1 MITKQTS
8 LSIKSIL
15 QIRGGARPMSSS
27 TSTAFIPHGDNSRYQ
42 NQQQRNNS
50 NSNINNNKMGH
61 TMNNNNS
68 SSYFFESSLPFLHPI
83 ANLTT
88 MTTTTTTITRTRT
101 NNILVPKARCFHSE
115 SDYHNVADQTLH
127 AIQDTLDFYFE
138 DNPSLSTSSP
148 DITYASGV
156 LTIALSQGTWV
167 LNKQTPN
174 RQIWWSSPISGP
186 RRYEYDEE
194 SQKWIWTRLVNPVDS
209 DSSSS
214 SDGSNR
220 SSSGSSSPTTCNDEI
235 KYLGEALKKEMVDIF
250 HLENGLEDLDAL

>member
-1 MITKQTS
+1 
-8 LSIKSIL
+8 
-15 QIRGGARPMSSS
+15 MSSS

-50 NSNINNNKMGH
+50 NSN
-61 TMNNNNS
+61 S
-68 SSYFFESSLPFLHPI
+68 SKPLPFLHPV
-83 ANLTT
+83 ANLTTMT
-88 MTTTTTTITRTRT
+88 MTTTTTTTATTTTRTRT

-214 SDGSNR
+214 SSSDGSNS
-220 SSSGSSSPTTCNDEI
+220 SSSGSSSPTTCKDEI